1 MKVNEFA
8 DKYNVPYQ
16 IVYNSTWLMRPDFHS
31 RVGRSYDEDALK
43 EAVMEF
49 LGQRMKRHQA
59 ALEKDQRIL
68 DRMNAVTEN

>member
-8 DKYNVPYQ
+8 DKYDVPYQ
-16 IVYNSTWLMRPDFHS
+16 IVYNSTWLMKPDFLT
-31 RVGRSYDEDALK
+31 RANRQYNEDALK
-43 EAVMEF
+43 EAVAEF

-68 DRMNAVTEN
+68 DRMNAVT